1 MIRVKICGITNTG
14 DALIAAKYGADAI
27 GLIFA
32 ESKRKVS
39 IDTAREI
46 ISSIPPFVI
55 TVAVLMDNSYNFIEK
70 LLKKVPVDIL
80 QFHGEETPELCE
92 SFNKRYIKRLK
103 ITNETSPE
111 DIKEFA
117 KKYNSAS
124 MILLDPGTGS
134 GIKFK
139 WEMLKNIEGDYII
152 AGGLNPENV
161 VELLK
166 IYKPY
171 AVDVSSGVESKPGKK
186 DEKLVKN
193 FIQNVK
199 GYRYE

>member
-103 ITNETSPE
+103 ITNETSPD

>member
-55 TVAVLMDNSYNFIEK
+55 TVAVLMDNSYNFIQK

-103 ITNETSPE
+103 ITNETSPD

-199 GYRYE
+199 GYWYE